1 MEGKLYVLASRPYI
15 DQATYTLEQLGD
27 LEKNVAYFH
36 VFQDARI
43 DRVPLAALNNP
54 RVDLISAK
62 IITLDMLEQT
72 ALSGKYDVI
81 VIDYIQSMCYTRK
94 IGKRI
99 KIFQTMKYLRAL
111 SRRSGVNIVVLSAV
125 KRKIDVC
132 KNRYPRAR
140 DIKDA
145 FFIVPFADA
154 IVTMGMPLG
163 SNFI

>member
-1 MEGKLYVLASRPYI
+1 
-15 DQATYTLEQLGD
+15 
-27 LEKNVAYFH
+27 
-36 VFQDARI
+36 
-43 DRVPLAALNNP
+43 
-54 RVDLISAK
+54 
-62 IITLDMLEQT
+62 
-72 ALSGKYDVI
+72 
-81 VIDYIQSMCYTRK
+81 MCYTRK

-163 SNFI
+163 SNFIYIKQVKGDKIHNLSPCIFWIHNYKRGEI